1 MRASIVIP
9 SYWGRSSGESF
20 NKNDAVYDHPTPLDF
35 EGTLGRAL
43 QSISLLT
50 NRDFNVVVLACAT
63 SPDIEHLVE
72 EKVRAIAAP
81 YETFFPLAVVSHSVE
96 KGMRDYVA
104 GQQKEGKAL
113 DPALI
118 SLTGYSNIRNMC
130 LIVSELARSEVA
142 VLFDDDQVYEDAAY
156 LDKVFEDIDG
166 KHEGKPVRAVAG
178 YYLQQDGGYLVP
190 PPTDW
195 WMSEWPMV
203 TAMNQAFSIIGSEP
217 RLKLTPFVFG
227 GNMALH
233 RDVFH
238 KIAFDPHVRRG
249 EDIDYLVN
257 CKFFD
262 IDFLLDNQLA
272 IKHLPPESH
281 IPAWAHF
288 RENIYRFV
296 YAREKLR
303 RQVPVEGLRRV
314 EVAELDPYPGRC
326 MRDDLEDLIYKTSVL
341 MGLSCLHGAL
351 GVKPGMK
358 AGMREETEFQESM
371 NNIQLARFDAQPQQ
385 DPFRSYLELRSA
397 WEELMKFLAS
407 DETLARELQAAF

>member
-1 MRASIVIP
+1 M
-9 SYWGRSSGESF
+9 F

-35 EGTLGRAL
+35 DGTLTRAL
-43 QSISLLT
+43 ESITVLS

-63 SPDIEHLVE
+63 SPDIEHQVE
-72 EKVRAIAAP
+72 EKVRALAAP
-81 YETFFPLAVVSHSVE
+81 FESFFPLAVVSHSVE
-96 KGMRDYVA
+96 KRMSEYVA
-104 GQQKEGKAL
+104 GQEGKKL
-113 DPALI
+113 DASLV

-142 VLFDDDQVYEDAAY
+142 VLFDDDQVYEDPAY
-156 LDKVFEDIDG
+156 IDKVFENIG
-166 KHEGKPVRAVAG
+166 HNFNGKPILALAG
-178 YYLQQDGGYLVP
+178 YYLRPDGEYLVP
-190 PPTDW
+190 PPADW

-203 TAMNQAFSIIGSEP
+203 EAMNEAFSIIGSEP

-233 RDVFH
+233 RDAFRKV
-238 KIAFDPHVRRG
+238 AFDPRIRRG

-272 IKHLPPESH
+272 IKHLPPDSH
-281 IPAWAHF
+281 VPAWAHF

-296 YAREKLR
+296 YARAKLR
-303 RQVPVEGLRRV
+303 GQVPVEGLRQV
-314 EVAELDPYPGRC
+314 EISELDPYPGRC
-326 MRDDLEDLIYKTSVL
+326 MGDDLEDLIYKTCVL
-341 MGLSCLHGAL
+341 TGLSFMHAAL

-371 NNIQLARFDAQPQQ
+371 NNIRLARYDAPPED
-385 DPFRSYLELRSA
+385 DPFTTYLELRAS

-407 DETLARELQAAF
+407 DETLAGELKAAF